1 MKKLEIIGLMSGTS
15 LDGLDVAHVL
25 FEHENNKWKFKL
37 LKAETYS
44 YSNDFYSTL
53 TNSTSLNVPDF
64 LMLDKR
70 IGRVFAEMVN
80 DFIAKNNIERKNIN
94 AIASHGHTTFHQPQ
108 NGFTSQ
114 IGCGDTLSFLTNIP
128 VINDF
133 RTKDVIAGGQGAPL
147 VPIGDLL
154 LFQNLADSFLNLGG
168 IANIS
173 FEFDNKMT
181 AFDICPANLP
191 LNKLV
196 TKLNLEFDK
205 DGEIAKSGIV
215 QEKLLDQL
223 NQLSFYTQ
231 TSPKSLGTEWM
242 ESEFYPLID
251 FDSSIE
257 NNLKTIVEHE
267 AFQIASVLNQNELKS
282 VLITGGGAKNRY
294 LIERLKHFFKGEII
308 LPNKNIIEFK
318 EAIIFAFLGALYLE
332 KQTNCISSVTGA
344 SKNVIG
350 GVYHIPN

>member
-1 MKKLEIIGLMSGTS
+1 MKKFELIGLMSGTS
-15 LDGLDVAHVL
+15 LDGLDIAHVL
-25 FEHENNKWKFKL
+25 FELNDNKWNFSL
-37 LKAETYS
+37 LKAKTYA
-44 YSNDFYSTL
+44 YTTEFYNVL
-53 TNSTSLNVPDF
+53 TNATSLNVPDF

-80 DFIAKNNIERKNIN
+80 DFISKNDIDRKNIN

-108 NGFTSQ
+108 NGFTAQ

-154 LFQNLADSFLNLGG
+154 LFQNLAESFLNLGG

-173 FEFDNKMT
+173 FEINNQMS

-196 TKLNLEFDK
+196 AKLNLEYDQ

-215 QEKLLDQL
+215 QEKLLEEL
-223 NQLSFYTQ
+223 NQLSFYSQ
-231 TSPKSLGTEWM
+231 VSPKSLGTEWM
-242 ESEFYPLID
+242 ESDFYPLIN
-251 FDSSIE
+251 FDDSIE
-257 NNLKTIVEHE
+257 NNLATIIEHE
-267 AFQIASVLNQNELKS
+267 AYQIASVLNKNTLKS
-282 VLITGGGAKNRY
+282 VLITGGGAKNTY
-294 LIERLKHFFKGEII
+294 LIERLKHYFKGKII
-308 LPNKNIIEFK
+308 LPSKEVIEFK

-332 KQTNCISSVTGA
+332 KQANCISSVTGA

>member
-1 MKKLEIIGLMSGTS
+1 MRSYEIIGLMSGTS
-15 LDGLDVAHVL
+15 LDGLDIAHVL
-25 FEHENNKWKFKL
+25 FELDNNKWKFKL
-37 LKAETYS
+37 LKAETYT
-44 YSNDFYSTL
+44 YSNEFYTALS
-53 TNSTSLNVPDF
+53 NSTSLNVPDF

-80 DFIAKNNIERKNIN
+80 DFISKNNIERKNIN

-114 IGCGDTLSFLTNIP
+114 IGCGDTISFLTNIP

-154 LFQNLADSFLNLGG
+154 LFKNLAESFLNLGG

-173 FEFDNKMT
+173 FETNGVMT

-196 TKLNLEFDK
+196 AKLNLEFDK
-205 DGEIAKSGIV
+205 DGKIARSGTV
-215 QEKLLDQL
+215 QENLFDQL

-242 ESEFYPLID
+242 ESEFYPIID

-282 VLITGGGAKNRY
+282 VLITGGGAKNSY

-308 LPNKNIIEFK
+308 LPNKDVIEFK

-332 KQTNCISSVTGA
+332 KQTNCISTVTGA
-344 SKNVIG
+344 SKNVKG
-350 GVYHIPN
+350 GVYHLP

>member
-1 MKKLEIIGLMSGTS
+1 MEVIGLMSGTS
-15 LDGLDVAHVL
+15 MDGLDIAHVL
-25 FEHENNKWKFKL
+25 FELENNVWKFNL
-37 LKAETYS
+37 VNAETYS
-44 YSNDFYSTL
+44 YTEVFYNEL
-53 TNSTSLNVPDF
+53 QNATSLNVPDF
-64 LMLDKR
+64 LMLDKK
-70 IGRVFAEMVN
+70 IGKIFGEMVN
-80 DFIAKNNIERKNIN
+80 DFISKYAIERKNIS

-114 IGCGDTLSFLTNIP
+114 IGCGDTISFLTNIP

-173 FEFDNKMT
+173 FQQDNKMT

-196 TKLNLEFDK
+196 AQLNLEFDK
-205 DGEIAKSGIV
+205 DGEIAKSGMV
-215 QEKLLDQL
+215 QEDLLEKF
-223 NQLSFYTQ
+223 NQLSFYGQ
-231 TSPKSLGTEWM
+231 DAPKSLGTEWL
-242 ESEFYPLID
+242 ESQFYPLLN

-257 NNLKTIVEHE
+257 NNLATIIEHE
-267 AFQIASVLNQNELKS
+267 AIQIASILNKNDLKS
-282 VLITGGGAKNRY
+282 VLITGGGAKNAY
-294 LIERLKHFFKGEII
+294 LIERLKHYFKGEVII
-308 LPNKNIIEFK
+308 PSKDVIEFK

-332 KQTNCISSVTGA
+332 KQSNCISSVTGA